1 MTLGEVFQCD
11 ILVPKQM
18 DQRACMEQE
27 SLLIRCWKANG
38 FEHVDYKHHC
48 FNFENEFKDCVRKQV
63 MFTLYI

>member
-1 MTLGEVFQCD
+1 MRHMTSHEVLQCD

-18 DQRACMEQE
+18 DQLACMEQE

-48 FNFENEFKDCVRKQV
+48 FNFENEFK
-63 MFTLYI
+63 LYNINSNVL